1 MKLWLNGKI
10 LPSAT
15 ACIDPADRGL
25 LLGDGVFETMAVK
38 DSTVADLDRHYARLT
53 AGAALL
59 RLVVPLS
66 AASLAA
72 AISELLTENALTAS
86 VVRLTLTRGPGARG
100 LLPPSPPQIPTILLT
115 TAPPPPSG
123 GPVRLITST
132 IRRDETS
139 PLSAVKSLNYLPG
152 VLARLEA
159 AEQGADD
166 AVLLNH
172 AGHVAEASAA
182 TLFACLNGIWFT
194 PPIRDGALP
203 GICRAKL
210 LDVGCVH
217 ERTLTRT
224 DINRAEAI
232 SLGNVLG
239 LKPVLALDGRVL
251 PSLATPE
258 SDMRTMTP
266 CS

>member
-1 MKLWLNGKI
+1 MKLWLNGEI
-10 LPSAT
+10 LPAAT
-15 ACIDPADRGL
+15 ARIDPADRGL

-38 DSTVADLDRHYARLT
+38 ESAVADLDRHYARLT

-59 RLVVPLS
+59 RLNVPLS
-66 AASLAA
+66 ISSLAA
-72 AISELLTENALTAS
+72 AISELLTETALATAIL
-86 VVRLTLTRGPGARG
+86 RLTLTRGPGARG
-100 LLPPSPPQIPTILLT
+100 LLPPSQPQTPTMLLT
-115 TAPPPPSG
+115 AAPPPPPG

-182 TLFACLNGIWFT
+182 TLFAHLDGNWFT
-194 PPIRDGALP
+194 PPLRDGALP

-210 LDVGCVH
+210 LEARNVQ
-217 ERTLTRT
+217 ERTLTRS
-224 DINRAEAI
+224 DLRHADAI
-232 SLGNVLG
+232 SLGNVVG
-239 LKPVLALDGRVL
+239 LKPVMALDGHLL
-251 PSLATPE
+251 PNLATP
-258 SDMRTMTP
+258 
-266 CS
+266 